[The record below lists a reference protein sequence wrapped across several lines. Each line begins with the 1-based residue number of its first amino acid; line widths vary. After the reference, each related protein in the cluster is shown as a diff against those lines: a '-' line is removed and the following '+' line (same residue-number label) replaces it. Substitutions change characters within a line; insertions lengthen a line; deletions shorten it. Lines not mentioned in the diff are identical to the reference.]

1 MCLGTFSQWCNHGV
15 IMVPNKPPIEKPKK
29 SFFDKL
35 TPIEDESVEKLMGQM
50 LDGENTP
57 TKTEINEPRELTQLE
72 MYAEWLRLEGFDDI
86 ADFVVKWIDKFRINM
101 ISKKRKSRIEVVQ
114 MVSERNRERSVGE
127 RLTAVPE
134 KGKQ

>member
-1 MCLGTFSQWCNHGV
+1 
-15 IMVPNKPPIEKPKK
+15 MVPNKPPVEKSKK

-57 TKTEINEPRELTQLE
+57 TKTEVNEPRELTQLE
-72 MYAEWLRLEGFDDI
+72 MYAEWLRLEGFDDV
-86 ADFVVKWIDKFRINM
+86 ADFVTKWVDKFRINM

-114 MVSERNRERSVGE
+114 MVSEMNRERSVGE
-127 RLTAVPE
+127 RLTTTPE
-134 KGKQ
+134 KAKQ

>member
-1 MCLGTFSQWCNHGV
+1 
-15 IMVPNKPPIEKPKK
+15 MVPGKPTTEKPKK

-57 TKTEINEPRELTQLE
+57 TKTEVNEPRQLTQLE
-72 MYAEWLRLEGFDDI
+72 MYAEWLKLEGFDDV
-86 ADFVVKWIDKFRINM
+86 AEFVTTWVDKFRINM

-114 MVSERNRERSVGE
+114 MVSEMNRERSVGE
-127 RLTAVPE
+127 RLTSTPE
-134 KGKQ
+134 KAKQ

>member
-1 MCLGTFSQWCNHGV
+1 
-15 IMVPNKPPIEKPKK
+15 MVPNKPPIEKPKK

>member
-1 MCLGTFSQWCNHGV
+1 
-15 IMVPNKPPIEKPKK
+15 MVPNKPPIEKPKK

-57 TKTEINEPRELTQLE
+57 TKTEVNEPRELTQLE
-72 MYAEWLRLEGFDDI
+72 MYAEWLRLEGFDDV
-86 ADFVVKWIDKFRINM
+86 ADFVDKWVDKFRINM

-114 MVSERNRERSVGE
+114 MVSEMNRERSVGE
-127 RLTAVPE
+127 RLTTVPE
-134 KGKQ
+134 MGKQ